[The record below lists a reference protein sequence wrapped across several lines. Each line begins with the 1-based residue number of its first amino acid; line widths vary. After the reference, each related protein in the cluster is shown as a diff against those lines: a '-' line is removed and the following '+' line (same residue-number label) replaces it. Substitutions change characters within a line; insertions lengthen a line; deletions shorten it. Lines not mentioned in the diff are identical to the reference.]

1 MDQFDQFNQSS
12 QSGELQPLSSPSPL
26 PPPSPPIL
34 PANTSTP
41 ELLALPPLAIYP
53 TREALFEAIQNWS
66 KLRGY
71 AFTVTRS
78 KKLPSGRQKVYY
90 TCDRCPPIP
99 PPREDQIRVRDTQTR
114 GTGCLFTVV
123 ALQTPLGEWEL
134 KYRPEAQYN
143 IHNHLPSQSPTAHP
157 SHRHLS
163 IQTKTIAESF
173 FKAGIQPRQTLTFL
187 QQADPTTLIQ
197 PRDLYNQ
204 NAAFRRQIQ
213 QGKSSTEA
221 LIQHL
226 QESGIKH
233 SILKDP
239 ETRRLKGLFIACPE
253 SIEYLQSHHD
263 VLLID
268 NTYKTNRFELPL
280 MDIIG

>member
-1 MDQFDQFNQSS
+1 
-12 QSGELQPLSSPSPL
+12 
-26 PPPSPPIL
+26 L
-34 PANTSTP
+34 PALLPTNTSITLEP
-41 ELLALPPLAIYP
+41 LACPPLAIYS
-53 TREALFEAIQNWS
+53 TREALFEAIQSWS

-71 AFTVTRS
+71 AFTVGKSLR
-78 KKLPSGRQKVYY
+78 KKGRQKVYY
-90 TCDRCPPIP
+90 ACDRCPPTP
-99 PPREDQIRVRDTQTR
+99 ALLRERKRDTQTR
-114 GTGCLFTVV
+114 GTGCLFSVI
-123 ALQTPLGEWEL
+123 ALEIGFEGWEL

-143 IHNHLPSQSPTAHP
+143 THNHLPSQSPISHP

-163 IQTKTIAESF
+163 IGVKNIAQSF
-173 FKAGIQPRQTLTFL
+173 LSAGIRPQQTLTFL
-187 QQADPTTLIQ
+187 RQSDPTTLIQ

-204 NAAFRRQIQ
+204 NAAFRRDIQ

-226 QESGIKH
+226 QQSGIKH
-233 SILKDP
+233 AILKDP

-253 SIEYLQSHHD
+253 SIEYLRNHHD